1 MIVYN
6 INHLLLN
13 LKYHSEMRKLVTLIP
28 LAFILNAYG
37 QDEKSYQSHW
47 CSPDKNTR
55 QMSDNSYDFF
65 KKGNLLYYVSND
77 NENLY
82 IDIKIKDSGVQSS
95 ILQEGLTV
103 WFNADGKPHKE
114 VGIRYPLGAKF
125 ADGPGRRNQG
135 NSTSASPLAKANTIQ
150 LIGFPGEGQ
159 NMIPAKNDDNFSGSL
174 EYDQDGNLFYNLRL
188 PISRLSL
195 IAAEGGAGFEPSTIG
210 IEYGGMPG
218 IGNKSNGQAPPQMSE
233 DMPSGGRGG
242 GGGGRGGSGGGGG
255 GRGGSGGSVGAGP
268 SGPSAPIAEAS
279 KLLWIKKVSLADQ
292 H

>member
-1 MIVYN
+1 
-6 INHLLLN
+6 
-13 LKYHSEMRKLVTLIP
+13 MRKIVTLIA

-47 CSPDKNTR
+47 FSPERNIH
-55 QMSDNSYDFF
+55 QMSNDSYVFF
-65 KKGNLLYYVSND
+65 KKGNFLYYVSND

-82 IDIKIKDSGVQSS
+82 IDIKIEDSGVQSR

-103 WFNADGKPHKE
+103 WLNADGKQRKE

-125 ADGPGRRNQG
+125 TDGPGRRNQG
-135 NSTSASPLAKANTIQ
+135 NSASVSPLAKANTIQ
-150 LIGFPGEGQ
+150 LIGFPGDGQ

-210 IEYGGMPG
+210 IEYGGMPEM
-218 IGNKSNGQAPPQMSE
+218 GNKSNGQAPPQISE
-233 DMPSGGRGG
+233 DMPSGGRGGGG

-255 GRGGSGGSVGAGP
+255 GGRGGSGGGMGAGP

-279 KLLWIKKVSLADQ
+279 RLLWIKKVSLADQ

>member
-1 MIVYN
+1 MKKI
-6 INHLLLN
+6 
-13 LKYHSEMRKLVTLIP
+13 VTLV
-28 LAFILNAYG
+28 AFVFFLNAYG
-37 QDEKSYQSHW
+37 QDEKSNQSHW
-47 CSPDKNTR
+47 RSPDINTR
-55 QMSDNSYDFF
+55 LISDDSYGFF
-65 KKGNLLYYVSND
+65 RKGNFLYYISND
-77 NENLY
+77 KENLY

-103 WFNADGKPHKE
+103 WFNADGRQHKD

-135 NSTSASPLAKANTIQ
+135 NSTSASPLSKANTIQ

-195 IAAEGGAGFEPSTIG
+195 IASEGGAGFDPSTIG
-210 IEYGGMPG
+210 IEYGGMPEM
-218 IGNKSNGQAPPQMSE
+218 GNKPSGQAPPRMVE
-233 DMPSGGRGG
+233 EMPSGGRGG
-242 GGGGRGGSGGGGG
+242 SGGGRGGSGGGG
-255 GRGGSGGSVGAGP
+255 RGGSGASGGGMGAGP
-268 SGPSAPIAEAS
+268 SGPSAPIAEVS

>member
-1 MIVYN
+1 
-6 INHLLLN
+6 
-13 LKYHSEMRKLVTLIP
+13 MRKIVTLI
-28 LAFILNAYG
+28 AFVYFLNAYG

-47 CSPDKNTR
+47 RSSDINTHSL
-55 QMSDNSYDFF
+55 SDDNYGFF
-65 KKGNLLYYVSND
+65 KKGNFLYYISND
-77 NENLY
+77 NENIY

-95 ILQEGLTV
+95 VLQEGLTV
-103 WFNADGKPHKE
+103 WFNADGRQHKE

-135 NSTSASPLAKANTIQ
+135 NSTSASPLSKANTIQ

-195 IAAEGGAGFEPSTIG
+195 IASEGGAGIEQSTIG
-210 IEYGGMPG
+210 IEYGGMPQM
-218 IGNKSNGQAPPQMSE
+218 GNKPNGQAPPGMAE
-233 DMPSGGRGG
+233 EMPSGVRGG
-242 GGGGRGGSGGGGG
+242 SGGGRGGSGGGGRG
-255 GRGGSGGSVGAGP
+255 GRGGSGGGMGAGP
-268 SGPSAPIAEAS
+268 SGPSTPIAEAS
-279 KLLWIKKVSLADQ
+279 KLLWIKNVSLADQ

>member
-1 MIVYN
+1 MRTIVTF
-6 INHLLLN
+6 IA
-13 LKYHSEMRKLVTLIP
+13 

-47 CSPDKNTR
+47 YSSDKNTR
-55 QMSDNSYDFF
+55 QISDDSYDFF
-65 KKGNLLYYVSND
+65 KKGNFLYYVSND
-77 NENLY
+77 SENLY

-95 ILQEGLTV
+95 ILQEGLIV
-103 WFNADGKPHKE
+103 WFNADGKQHKE

-135 NSTSASPLAKANTIQ
+135 NSTSASPLSKANTIQ
-150 LIGFPGEGQ
+150 LIGFPGEEQ
-159 NMIPAKNDDNFSGSL
+159 NLIPAKNDDNFRGSL

-195 IAAEGGAGFEPSTIG
+195 IVSEGGAGFEQCTIG
-210 IEYGGMPG
+210 IEYGGMPEM
-218 IGNKSNGQAPPQMSE
+218 GNKPNGQAPPRMAE

-242 GGGGRGGSGGGGG
+242 GGGG
-255 GRGGSGGSVGAGP
+255 GRGGSGGSMGAGP

-279 KLLWIKKVSLADQ
+279 KLIWIKKVSLADQ